1 MSLSSLTQALR
12 SEFYVARY
20 ALGAR
25 LLIFIPSAAAAVQFM
40 ASKIADTGTAARDG
54 LMNSVSFDDVTASNA
69 WGHFVDG
76 LDTGITLL
84 FLLLVAQAAYSF
96 SAEVENGTM
105 RHQLIR
111 CSSRRLIVI
120 SKLIQLH
127 ALALMG
133 VGILIV
139 SSYLL
144 SGLLWEFGPVVE
156 DGFELI
162 SEAEIRDEITLGLRL
177 ALTPLPAAIALG
189 LLLSVLANTATQA
202 VVSALGITLAMDIF
216 KGMLGDYAYY
226 LYASF
231 QPALI
236 DQSYLQDVSRLVRG
250 YSDVLIDDRV
260 MQLNYWVP
268 IPTLLVLVTAS
279 LIFVQTRKL

>member
-1 MSLSSLTQALR
+1 MSLSSLMQALR
-12 SEFYVARY
+12 SEFFVARY

-25 LLIFIPSAAAAVQFM
+25 LLIFIPSAAAAVQST
-40 ASKIADTGTAARDG
+40 ASKIADTGTAARDS
-54 LMNSVSFDDVTASNA
+54 LMNSVSFDDLTASNA

-96 SAEVENGTM
+96 SAEVESGTL

-120 SKLIQLH
+120 SKLLQLH

-133 VGILIV
+133 VGVLIV

-162 SEAEIRDEITLGLRL
+162 SEAEIRSEIALGLRL

-189 LLLSVLANTATQA
+189 LLLSILANTATQA

-236 DQSYLQDVSRLVRG
+236 DQSYLQDVGRLVRG
-250 YSDVLIDDRV
+250 YSDVLVDDRV
-260 MQLNYWVP
+260 IQFNYWVP

-279 LIFVQTRKL
+279 LIVVQTRKL

>member
-1 MSLSSLTQALR
+1 MSLSSLIQALR

-20 ALGAR
+20 TLGAH
-25 LLIFIPSAAAAVQFM
+25 LLILLPSAAAAFQFI
-40 ASKIADTGTAARDG
+40 ASKISDTGTAARNS
-54 LMNSVSFDDVTASNA
+54 LMNSNDFDDAIANNA

-84 FLLLVAQAAYSF
+84 FLLLVAQAAHSF
-96 SAEVENGTM
+96 SAELESGAL
-105 RHQLIR
+105 RHQIIR
-111 CSSRRLIVI
+111 CSSRRLIVM
-120 SKLIQLH
+120 SKLLQLH
-127 ALALMG
+127 ALALVA

-162 SEAEIRDEITLGLRL
+162 SEAEIRDEIALGLLL
-177 ALTPLPAAIALG
+177 ALAPLPSAIALG
-189 LLLSVLANTATQA
+189 LLLSVIAHTATQA
-202 VVSALGITLAMDIF
+202 VVSALGISLTMDVF

-260 MQLNYWVP
+260 IQLNYWVP
-268 IPTLLVLVTAS
+268 ITTLVVLVAAS
-279 LIFVQTRKL
+279 LIVVQTRKL

>member
-1 MSLSSLTQALR
+1 MSLSSLMQALR

-139 SSYLL
+139 SNYLL

-162 SEAEIRDEITLGLRL
+162 SEAEIRDEIALGLRL

-250 YSDVLIDDRV
+250 YSDVLIDDRFIE
-260 MQLNYWVP
+260 LNYWVP

>member
-1 MSLSSLTQALR
+1 MSLSSLSQALR

-250 YSDVLIDDRV
+250 YSDVLIDDRFIE
-260 MQLNYWVP
+260 LNYWVP

>member
-1 MSLSSLTQALR
+1 MSLSSLMQALR

-40 ASKIADTGTAARDG
+40 ASKIADAGTGARDS

-250 YSDVLIDDRV
+250 YSDVLIDDRFI
-260 MQLNYWVP
+260 QLNYWVP

>member
-1 MSLSSLTQALR
+1 MSLSSLIQALR
-12 SEFYVARY
+12 SEFFVARY
-20 ALGAR
+20 TLGAR
-25 LLIFIPSAAAAVQFM
+25 LLILLPSAAAAFQFI
-40 ASKIADTGTAARDG
+40 ASKISDTGTAARNS
-54 LMNSVSFDDVTASNA
+54 LMNSNDFDDAIANNA

-84 FLLLVAQAAYSF
+84 FLLLVAQAAHSF
-96 SAEVENGTM
+96 SAELESGAL

-111 CSSRRLIVI
+111 CSSRRLIVM
-120 SKLIQLH
+120 SKLLQLH
-127 ALALMG
+127 ALALVA

-250 YSDVLIDDRV
+250 YSDVLIDDRFI
-260 MQLNYWVP
+260 QLNYWVP

>member
-1 MSLSSLTQALR
+1 MSLSSLMQALR

-111 CSSRRLIVI
+111 CSSRRLIVM
-120 SKLIQLH
+120 SKLLQLH

-133 VGILIV
+133 VGVLIV

-162 SEAEIRDEITLGLRL
+162 SEAEIRDEIAVGLRL

-189 LLLSVLANTATQA
+189 LLLSVIASTATQA

-260 MQLNYWVP
+260 IQLNYWVP

-279 LIFVQTRKL
+279 LIVVQTRKL

>member
-1 MSLSSLTQALR
+1 MSLSSLMQALR

-25 LLIFIPSAAAAVQFM
+25 LLIFLPSATATVQFM
-40 ASKIADTGTAARDG
+40 ASKIADTGTAARDS
-54 LMNSVSFDDVTASNA
+54 LMNSSSFDAVIASNA

-84 FLLLVAQAAYSF
+84 FLLLVAQASYSF
-96 SAEVENGTM
+96 SAELESGTL

-111 CSSRRLIVI
+111 CSSRSLIVM
-120 SKLIQLH
+120 SKLLQLH
-127 ALALMG
+127 ALALMA
-133 VGILIV
+133 VGILIF

-162 SEAEIRDEITLGLRL
+162 SEAEIRDEISLGLRL

-189 LLLSVLANTATQA
+189 LLLSVIANTATQA

-236 DQSYLQDVSRLVRG
+236 DLSYLQDVSRLVRG

-260 MQLNYWVP
+260 IQLNYWVP
-268 IPTLLVLVTAS
+268 IPSLLVLVTAS
-279 LIFVQTRKL
+279 LIVVQTRKL

>member
-1 MSLSSLTQALR
+1 MSLSSLMQALR

-96 SAEVENGTM
+96 SAEVESGTL

-120 SKLIQLH
+120 SKLLQLH

-260 MQLNYWVP
+260 IQLNYWVP

>member
-1 MSLSSLTQALR
+1 MSLSSLMQALR

-40 ASKIADTGTAARDG
+40 ASKIADTGTAARDS
-54 LMNSVSFDDVTASNA
+54 LMNSVSFDDATASNA

-96 SAEVENGTM
+96 SAEVESGTL

-111 CSSRRLIVI
+111 CSSRRLIVM
-120 SKLIQLH
+120 SKLLQLH

-139 SSYLL
+139 LSYLL

-162 SEAEIRDEITLGLRL
+162 SEAEIRDEIALGLRL

-250 YSDVLIDDRV
+250 YSDVLIDDRFI
-260 MQLNYWVP
+260 QLNYWVP

>member
-250 YSDVLIDDRV
+250 YSDVLIDDRFIE
-260 MQLNYWVP
+260 LNYWVP

>member
-1 MSLSSLTQALR
+1 MSLSSLMQALR
-12 SEFYVARY
+12 SEFFVARY

-25 LLIFIPSAAAAVQFM
+25 LLVFIPSAAAAVQST
-40 ASKIADTGTAARDG
+40 ASKIADTGTAARDS
-54 LMNSVSFDDVTASNA
+54 LMNSVSFDDLTASNA

-96 SAEVENGTM
+96 SAEVESGTL

-120 SKLIQLH
+120 SKLLQLH

-133 VGILIV
+133 VGVLIV

-162 SEAEIRDEITLGLRL
+162 SEAEIRSEIALGLRL

-189 LLLSVLANTATQA
+189 LLLSILANTATQA

-216 KGMLGDYAYY
+216 KGMLGDYVYY

-236 DQSYLQDVSRLVRG
+236 DQSYLQDVGRLVRG
-250 YSDVLIDDRV
+250 YSDVLVDDRV
-260 MQLNYWVP
+260 IQFNYWVP

-279 LIFVQTRKL
+279 LIVVQTRKL

>member
-1 MSLSSLTQALR
+1 MSLSSLMQALR

-260 MQLNYWVP
+260 IQLNYWVP

>member
-1 MSLSSLTQALR
+1 MSLSSLIQALR

-25 LLIFIPSAAAAVQFM
+25 LLILLPSAAAAFQFI
-40 ASKIADTGTAARDG
+40 ASKISDTGTAARDS
-54 LMNSVSFDDVTASNA
+54 LMNSNSFDDAIASNA

-96 SAEVENGTM
+96 SAELESGTL

-111 CSSRRLIVI
+111 CSSRRLIVM
-120 SKLIQLH
+120 SKLLQLH
-127 ALALMG
+127 ALALVA

-162 SEAEIRDEITLGLRL
+162 SEAEIRNEIALGLRL
-177 ALTPLPAAIALG
+177 ALAPLPSAIALG
-189 LLLSVLANTATQA
+189 LLLSVIAHTATQA
-202 VVSALGITLAMDIF
+202 VVSALGISLTMDVF

-260 MQLNYWVP
+260 IQLNYWVP
-268 IPTLLVLVTAS
+268 IPTLVVLVAAS
-279 LIFVQTRKL
+279 LIVVQTRKL

>member
-1 MSLSSLTQALR
+1 MSLSSLMQALR

-96 SAEVENGTM
+96 SAEVESGTL

-120 SKLIQLH
+120 SKLLQLH

-133 VGILIV
+133 VGILII

-260 MQLNYWVP
+260 IQLNYWVP

-279 LIFVQTRKL
+279 LIVVQTRKL

>member
-250 YSDVLIDDRV
+250 YSDVLIDDR
-260 MQLNYWVP
+260 
-268 IPTLLVLVTAS
+268 
-279 LIFVQTRKL
+279 

>member
-1 MSLSSLTQALR
+1 MSLSCLIQTLR
-12 SEFYVARY
+12 CEFFVARY

-25 LLIFIPSAAAAVQFM
+25 LVIFLPSAAAAVQFM
-40 ASKIADTGTAARDG
+40 ASKFADTGTAARDS
-54 LMNSVSFDDVTASNA
+54 LMNSSSFDAAIASNA

-96 SAEVENGTM
+96 SAELESGTL

-111 CSSRRLIVI
+111 CSSRRLIVM
-120 SKLIQLH
+120 SKLLQLQ

-133 VGILIV
+133 VGILVV

-144 SGLLWEFGPVVE
+144 SGLLWEFGPVIE

-162 SEAEIRDEITLGLRL
+162 SEAEIRDEIALGLLL

-189 LLLSVLANTATQA
+189 LLLSVIANTATQA
-202 VVSALGITLAMDIF
+202 VVSALGITLAIDIF

-260 MQLNYWVP
+260 IQLNYWVP

-279 LIFVQTRKL
+279 LIVVQTRKL

>member
-1 MSLSSLTQALR
+1 MSLSSLIQALR

-20 ALGAR
+20 TLGAR
-25 LLIFIPSAAAAVQFM
+25 LLILLPSAAAAFQFI
-40 ASKIADTGTAARDG
+40 ASKISDTGTAARNS
-54 LMNSVSFDDVTASNA
+54 LMNSNDFDDAIANNA

-84 FLLLVAQAAYSF
+84 FLLLVAQAAHSF
-96 SAEVENGTM
+96 SAELESGAL

-111 CSSRRLIVI
+111 CSSRRLIVM
-120 SKLIQLH
+120 SKLLQLH
-127 ALALMG
+127 ALALVA

-162 SEAEIRDEITLGLRL
+162 SEAEIRDEIALGLLL
-177 ALTPLPAAIALG
+177 ALAPLPSAIALG
-189 LLLSVLANTATQA
+189 LLLSVIAHTATQA
-202 VVSALGITLAMDIF
+202 VVSALGISLTMDVF

-250 YSDVLIDDRV
+250 YSDVLIDDRFI
-260 MQLNYWVP
+260 QLNYWVP

>member
-1 MSLSSLTQALR
+1 MSLSSLIQALR

-25 LLIFIPSAAAAVQFM
+25 LLILLPSAAAAFQFI
-40 ASKIADTGTAARDG
+40 ASKISDTGTAARDS
-54 LMNSVSFDDVTASNA
+54 LMNSNSFDDAIASNA

-84 FLLLVAQAAYSF
+84 FLLLVAQAAHSF
-96 SAEVENGTM
+96 SAELESGAL
-105 RHQLIR
+105 RHQIIR
-111 CSSRRLIVI
+111 CSSRRLIVM
-120 SKLIQLH
+120 SKLLQLH
-127 ALALMG
+127 ALALVA

-162 SEAEIRDEITLGLRL
+162 SEAEIRDEIALGLRL
-177 ALTPLPAAIALG
+177 ALAPLPSAIALG
-189 LLLSVLANTATQA
+189 LLLSVIAHTATQA
-202 VVSALGITLAMDIF
+202 VVSALGISLTMDVF

-250 YSDVLIDDRV
+250 YSDVLIDDRAI
-260 MQLNYWVP
+260 QLNYWVP
-268 IPTLLVLVTAS
+268 IPTLVVLVAAS
-279 LIFVQTRKL
+279 LIVVQTRKL

>member
-1 MSLSSLTQALR
+1 MSMPSLIQALR
-12 SEFYVARY
+12 GEFFVARY

-25 LLIFIPSAAAAVQFM
+25 LLIFLPSAAAAVQFM
-40 ASKIADTGTAARDG
+40 ASKIADTGTAARDS
-54 LMNSVSFDDVTASNA
+54 LMNSSSFDAVIARNA

-84 FLLLVAQAAYSF
+84 FLLLVAQASYSF
-96 SAEVENGTM
+96 SAELESGTL

-111 CSSRRLIVI
+111 CSSRRLIVM
-120 SKLIQLH
+120 SKLLQLH
-127 ALALMG
+127 ALALVA

-162 SEAEIRDEITLGLRL
+162 SEAEIRDEIALGLRL
-177 ALTPLPAAIALG
+177 ALAPLPSAIALG
-189 LLLSVLANTATQA
+189 LLLSVIAHTATQA
-202 VVSALGITLAMDIF
+202 VVSALGISLTMDVF

-260 MQLNYWVP
+260 IQLNYWVP
-268 IPTLLVLVTAS
+268 IPTLVVLVAAS
-279 LIFVQTRKL
+279 LIVVQTRKL

>member
-111 CSSRRLIVI
+111 CSSRRLIVM
-120 SKLIQLH
+120 SKLLQLH

-260 MQLNYWVP
+260 IQLNYWVP

>member
-1 MSLSSLTQALR
+1 MSLSSLMQALR

-96 SAEVENGTM
+96 SAEVESGTL

-120 SKLIQLH
+120 SKLLQLH

-162 SEAEIRDEITLGLRL
+162 SEAEIHDEITLGLRL

-260 MQLNYWVP
+260 IQLNYWVP

>member
-1 MSLSSLTQALR
+1 MSLSSLMQALR
-12 SEFYVARY
+12 SEFYVARF

-40 ASKIADTGTAARDG
+40 ASKIADTGTAARDS

-96 SAEVENGTM
+96 SAEVESGTL

-120 SKLIQLH
+120 SKLLQLH

-133 VGILIV
+133 VGILII

-177 ALTPLPAAIALG
+177 ALSPLPAAIALG

-260 MQLNYWVP
+260 IQLNYWVP

-279 LIFVQTRKL
+279 LIVVQTRKL